1 MGYLQFGRHSVK
13 QIIRFKDAVNDSVV
27 VNPLLYASQGLRYN
41 RKLQVIL
48 TTDIDKLGKAGE
60 TVKVAPG
67 YFRNHLMPKLL
78 AVPNI
83 DKFAYLLTEQRK
95 IYQPIEEVKQ
105 EDVVIVTESK
115 EDMMKEFEKAA
126 LRLDKAKLMIAS
138 HLLPFVEEFAIAKM
152 QMNFSE
158 TGPVIE
164 LVLRRLIDVQKAKAR
179 ESKGDPL
186 ELRIPVSKKALVAEV
201 ARQLCVNITPDNLH
215 LPSPLSTIGEYEVP
229 LRLPRSIPLP
239 EGKLNW
245 TLKVKI
251 RKTSL
256 REEKAQKR
264 ATKLE
269 TENISLSAE
278 MKAYK
283 GNYFGDPQSLLE
295 RICELKFENAS
306 LRVDLKAFHDYKY
319 TDFQWYR
326 QRTYELESENAS
338 LKTKMAAYEV
348 ARVEFG
354 DPQTLFEQ
362 LDACIDHSLGM
373 IPESFD
379 NALEQVELLYKKSLS
394 REKFNYK
401 YCVENGREKFSEY
414 SFISQIYF
422 YAKK

>member
-1 MGYLQFGRHSVK
+1 LQ
-13 QIIRFKDAVNDSVV
+13 
-27 VNPLLYASQGLRYN
+27 
-41 RKLQVIL
+41 
-48 TTDIDKLGKAGE
+48 E
-60 TVKVAPG
+60 
-67 YFRNHLMPKLL
+67 
-78 AVPNI
+78 
-83 DKFAYLLTEQRK
+83 
-95 IYQPIEEVKQ
+95 
-105 EDVVIVTESK
+105 
-115 EDMMKEFEKAA
+115 
-126 LRLDKAKLMIAS
+126 
-138 HLLPFVEEFAIAKM
+138 
-152 QMNFSE
+152 
-158 TGPVIE
+158 
-164 LVLRRLIDVQKAKAR
+164 
-179 ESKGDPL
+179 
-186 ELRIPVSKKALVAEV
+186 
-201 ARQLCVNITPDNLH
+201 
-215 LPSPLSTIGEYEVP
+215 
-229 LRLPRSIPLP
+229 
-239 EGKLNW
+239 
-245 TLKVKI
+245 
-251 RKTSL
+251 TSL

-338 LKTKMAAYEV
+338 QKTKMAAYEE

-362 LDACIDHSLGM
+362 LDACIDHSPGM

-401 YCVENGREKFSEY
+401 YCVENGGG
-414 SFISQIYF
+414 
-422 YAKK
+422 